1 MHFPFIFFILL
12 LTPLFVDGLVI
23 TEIQVEGEKADECYI
38 KIYNPANTDT
48 DISGYNLR
56 KKTSTG
62 TDSSV
67 RVFPEGSVIKGNGYF
82 VWASSR
88 DKSFPEKVE
97 ADVSST
103 QYLSRNNSVALFNSE
118 RKLIDAVAWGEGEN
132 QYSLGDSVE
141 NPGEGQVIK
150 RIEVNGSYSAK
161 EDNSTDF
168 SLYPPPLSPLQIEDF
183 YTEKEESKSRN
194 YFFIS
199 LSLSLVMATIILLL
213 KRWQDTVTQK
223 M

>member
-1 MHFPFIFFILL
+1 MRFPFIFFILL
-12 LTPLFVDGLVI
+12 FTPLFASGLII

-67 RVFPEGSVIKGNGYF
+67 RVFPEGSVIESNNYF
-82 VWASSR
+82 IWASSR

-97 ADVSST
+97 ADIFST
-103 QYLSRNNSVALFNSE
+103 QYLSRNNSVALLNKE
-118 RKLIDAVAWGEGEN
+118 RVLIDAVAWGEGEN
-132 QYSLGDSVE
+132 QYLLGDPAK

-150 RIEVNGSYSAK
+150 RLEINGGYSIRK
-161 EDNSTDF
+161 DNSVDF
-168 SLYPPPLSPLQIEDF
+168 SLYPLPSSPLQIQDV
-183 YTEKEESKSRN
+183 YTERKEKESKN

-213 KRWQDTVTQK
+213 KKWQDTATQK